1 MTSDP
6 QPEPT
11 TGPHGSAGSNAS
23 GEAPDPPALVRVER
37 RGPVGV
43 IHLDDGRA
51 NALGPPML
59 AAIEAA
65 FDEIEADP
73 ELAAIVVVGR
83 PGRFSAGFDLNLI
96 RSGDTDAVK
105 AMVRRGGDLVM
116 RCYGPGLPVV
126 AACTGHALAAGAL
139 LLLGCDVRVGPDT
152 TGPEAPKIGL
162 NEVAIGLTLPPW
174 ALAIAKERLN
184 PLHAQRA
191 VVNGHLAD
199 GPTAVAMGYLDLAV
213 PANEVV
219 ERAVYEATVLAALD
233 RDAYTATV
241 TAFRGPV
248 LEAMDHR
255 SGS

>member
-6 QPEPT
+6 QPEPV
-11 TGPHGSAGSNAS
+11 PDAEPAGTPD
-23 GEAPDPPALVRVER
+23 APPGLVTIER

-43 IHLDDGRA
+43 VHLDDGRA

-73 ELAAIVVVGR
+73 ELGAIVVVGR
-83 PGRFSAGFDLNLI
+83 PSRFSAGFDLNLI
-96 RSGDTDAVK
+96 RSGDTGAVK

-152 TGPEAPKIGL
+152 IGPEAPRIGL

-199 GPTAVAMGYLDLAV
+199 GPAAVAMGYLDLAV
-213 PANEVV
+213 PPEEVV

-233 RDAYTATV
+233 RAAYAATV
-241 TAFRGPV
+241 TAFRRPV
-248 LEAMDHR
+248 LEAMDRR